1 MADEP
6 SLFDLSKEAEAE
18 PSMSHPA
25 PGELLQTVYD
35 RLWAHFGP
43 RLWWPAVGTL
53 EPTIAPPFEMIAGAI
68 LVQNVAWVNAEKA
81 LLGLKQAGLL
91 TPEGIAQVPE
101 AELAEILRPSG
112 YFRQKAAKL
121 KGFVAHLYRHYD
133 GDLARM
139 LARPL
144 PELRVEL
151 LALKGIGPETADCIL
166 CYAAGLPVMPMDAY
180 TRRIF
185 ARIGLWSESFT
196 YEAMQAIFHSHLPED
211 PALRGEYHAQIDTLG
226 ARICLKRAPRCGEC
240 PLQSLCERRGVGEVP
255 MGLHS
260 ERSVSGGIA

>member
-1 MADEP
+1 MAEEP
-6 SLFDLSKEAEAE
+6 SLVHLSMEAEAE
-18 PSMSHPA
+18 QYMAHPA
-25 PGELLQTVYD
+25 PGELLETVYH
-35 RLWAHFGP
+35 RLWTHFGP
-43 RLWWPAVGTL
+43 RLWWPAVGTR
-53 EPTIAPPFEMIAGAI
+53 EPAIAPPFEMIVGAI

-81 LLGLKQAGLL
+81 LLGLKQAGIL

-112 YFRQKAAKL
+112 YFRQKAARL
-121 KGFVAHLYRHYD
+121 KGVVAHLDRRHG

-144 PELRVEL
+144 PELRAEL

-185 ARIGLWSESFT
+185 ARIGLWSASIS
-196 YEAMQAIFHSHLPED
+196 YEAMQALFHSHLPED
-211 PALRGEYHAQIDTLG
+211 AVLRGEYHAQIDTLG

-255 MGLHS
+255 EGSSS
-260 ERSVSGGIA
+260 ERSV